1 MSSNAVTLVVP
12 SRFAGPPGTA
22 NGGWISGR
30 LAGLGGRTGP
40 VQVTLREPAP
50 LEVAL
55 EVRVDGQGTASLGF
69 GGALI
74 AEATAGT
81 LTEVVDPVDHATA
94 QAATTDYAGWA
105 GHPFPGCFVC
115 GPDRPPPD
123 GLGVFPGPLDGR
135 PGTVATT
142 WLPDAV
148 ARRRRRSPPAAP
160 RLGRPGLH
168 QRLVQRPG
176 RPAQGARPDH
186 RRGRRGP
193 PHRRAVRRRRPAP
206 SRRRPQ
212 DLHRL
217 DRVRQRR
224 PGPGPGR
231 GPLDRAPDRPRKVV
245 VIRRDG
251 T

>member
-30 LAGLGGRTGP
+30 LAGLSGRTGP

-74 AEATAGT
+74 AEAGAGT

-94 QAATTDYAGWA
+94 QAAMKDYAGWA

-123 GLGVFPGPLDGR
+123 GLGVFPGPLDGQ

-142 WLPDAV
+142 WLPDPSLAGDEGALPPYFVWAALDCTSGWSSDLAGRPKVLARITAAV
-148 ARRRRRSPPAAP
+148 DAVP
-160 RLGRPGLH
+160 RIGEPCVVVGRHLRDDGRKTFTASTAYDSDGRVLGRAEALWIALRTG
-168 QRLVQRPG
+168 
-176 RPAQGARPDH
+176 PAK
-186 RRGRRGP
+186 
-193 PHRRAVRRRRPAP
+193 
-206 SRRRPQ
+206 S
-212 DLHRL
+212 L
-217 DRVRQRR
+217 
-224 PGPGPGR
+224 
-231 GPLDRAPDRPRKVV
+231 
-245 VIRRDG
+245 
-251 T
+251 